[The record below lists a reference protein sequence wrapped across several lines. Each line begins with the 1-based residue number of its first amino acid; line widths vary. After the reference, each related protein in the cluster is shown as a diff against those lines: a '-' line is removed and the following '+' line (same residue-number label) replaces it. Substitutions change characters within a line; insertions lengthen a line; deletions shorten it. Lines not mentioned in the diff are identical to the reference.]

1 MNTFAEHSA
10 LQHPAA
16 SLDALF
22 RPRSIAFIGASER
35 PNTPA
40 SRGLRNCLRH
50 GFQGGLYPINPKYEE
65 LFGVRCYRALADLPE
80 VPELVTIALSAEM
93 TLAAVQE
100 CRQAGVKAIV
110 VCSAGWEEQGA
121 EGVRRARRLQALLAG
136 GSMRMLG
143 PNCLG
148 AGNPAKGL
156 SLGYNSS
163 FESMAHAR
171 AGRVG
176 LVTQSG
182 AMMGGLL
189 LNGEDAGADVGL
201 YAHVGN
207 AMDIG
212 MEEIV
217 EYMLDDPQIDVI
229 ALMIEGLR
237 QPGRFVEAARK
248 ARERGKPMVV
258 FKAGTSELG
267 RQAVMSH
274 TGALAGSDEIFSTV
288 CREQGIVRVAESE
301 DLLPTA
307 SMLSHWKQR
316 KPVGTG
322 GLLVFTL
329 SGGAASILA
338 DECADAQ
345 VPLPEL
351 SPTTL
356 ARLEAI
362 LPSYVKASN
371 PLDVGGAVFSDPE
384 LPRHA
389 LAIALEDEAIDSVLW
404 VGVGA
409 PRDERSQLWLNQA
422 LDVLGPSDKA
432 SAIIPVS
439 GYVQEAG
446 FERARAMGIPLAR
459 SLRAAAQLIGKAR
472 EQRRPAAPAGRADG
486 RFPPL
491 PARQGLVDEVRSK
504 ELLKALGIRVPAS
517 RVAARVDDV
526 DRCAAELARPVVVK
540 GLARGIAHKSEHG
553 LVALNLQTPEAAH
566 TAAQAM
572 LDRSPELDFQGFLV
586 EEMAPRG
593 VEVVLGIKRDP
604 AFGPVL
610 MFGLGGISVELF
622 KDVAFGLCPLSPE
635 GARDLISRTRAAT
648 LLRGFRGQPEM
659 DEDALVE
666 AMVCLSRFAAHHA
679 DGLAEMDV
687 NPVIVLPKG
696 QGVLA
701 LDAMIAC
708 DVPPPANTH

>member
-1 MNTFAEHSA
+1 MNAFIQNAPSP
-10 LQHPAA
+10 QHPVE

-50 GFQGGLYPINPKYEE
+50 GFKGGLYPVNPKYPE
-65 LFGVRCYRALADLPE
+65 LFGVRCHASLADLPE
-80 VPELVTIALSAEM
+80 VPDLAVIALSAEM

-100 CRQAGVKAIV
+100 CRSAGVKALV
-110 VCSAGWEEQGA
+110 VCSAGWEEQGP
-121 EGVRRARRLQALLAG
+121 EGVERARRLQAILQ
-136 GSMRMLG
+136 GSPMRMLG

-148 AGNPAKGL
+148 AGNPVLGL

-189 LNGEDAGADVGL
+189 LNGEDGGADVGL

-212 MEEIV
+212 MEEIA
-217 EYMLDDPQIDVI
+217 EYMLDDPQTDVI

-237 QPGRFVEAARK
+237 QPKRFVEVARR
-248 ARERGKPMVV
+248 ARALGKPLVV

-274 TGALAGSDEIFSTV
+274 TGALAGADEIFSAV
-288 CREQGIVRVAESE
+288 CREEGVLRVQESE

-307 SMLSHWKQR
+307 SLLSHWKKR
-316 KPVGTG
+316 KPVGQG

-338 DECADAQ
+338 DECADAG

-351 SPTTL
+351 SAATL
-356 ARLEAI
+356 ARLQAI

-409 PRDERSQLWLNQA
+409 PRDERSRLWLNQA
-422 LDVLGPSDKA
+422 LDVLEPSATA

-439 GYVQEAG
+439 GHVQEPG
-446 FERARAMGIPLAR
+446 FERARASGIPVAR

-472 EQRRPAAPAGRADG
+472 EASGPVVPQGQPGEG
-486 RFPPL
+486 FPEL
-491 PARQGLVDEVRSK
+491 PAQGMVDEVQSK
-504 ELLKALGIRVPAS
+504 ALLKAIGIRVPAS
-517 RVAARVDDV
+517 RVARRVDEV
-526 DRCAAELARPVVVK
+526 ASCAAALSAPVVVK

-553 LVALNLQTPEAAH
+553 LVALNLAAPEAAQA
-566 TAAQAM
+566 AAQAM
-572 LDRSPELDFQGFLV
+572 LERSPGLDFQGFLV

-593 VEVVLGIKRDP
+593 VEVVLGVKRDP

-610 MFGLGGISVELF
+610 MFGLGGVSVELF

-635 GARDLISRTRAAT
+635 GARHLISKTRAAA
-648 LLRGFRGQPEM
+648 LLRGFRGQPRA
-659 DEDALVE
+659 DEEALVE
-666 AMVCLSRFAAHHA
+666 AMVRLSRFAAHHT
-679 DGLAEMDV
+679 GRLAEMDV
-687 NPVIVLPKG
+687 NPVIVLPEG

-701 LDAMIAC
+701 LDAVIAC
-708 DVPPPANTH
+708 DAPSTRQC

>member
-1 MNTFAEHSA
+1 MSHTVNTLAGHAALRHSA
-10 LQHPAA
+10 TSLKTLFHPG
-16 SLDALF
+16 
-22 RPRSIAFIGASER
+22 SIAFIGASER

-50 GFQGGLYPINPKYEE
+50 GFKGGLYPINPKYTE
-65 LFGVRCYRALADLPE
+65 LFGVRCYRGLADLPQ
-80 VPELVTIALSAEM
+80 VPDLVMIALSAEM

-100 CRQAGVKAIV
+100 CRQAGVKTVV
-110 VCSAGWEEQGA
+110 VCSAGWEEQGP
-121 EGVRRARRLQALLAG
+121 EGVERARRLQEILQGAD
-136 GSMRMLG
+136 MRMLG

-148 AGNPAKGL
+148 AGNPAQGL
-156 SLGYNSS
+156 CLGYNSS

-171 AGRVG
+171 VGHVG

-189 LNGEDAGADVGL
+189 LNGEDTGADVGL

-237 QPGRFVEAARK
+237 QPGRFVEVARR
-248 ARERGKPMVV
+248 ARERGKPVVV
-258 FKAGTSELG
+258 FKAGASELG

-288 CREQGIVRVAESE
+288 CHAQGILRVSESE
-301 DLLPTA
+301 DLLSTA
-307 SMLSHWKQR
+307 SMLSHWKKR

-338 DECADAQ
+338 DECADAD
-345 VPLPEL
+345 VPLPAL
-351 SPTTL
+351 SPVTL

-371 PLDVGGAVFSDPE
+371 PLDVGGAVFSDPQ
-384 LPRHA
+384 LPKHA
-389 LAIALEDEAIDSVLW
+389 LAIALEDENIDSVLW

-409 PRDERSQLWLNQA
+409 PRDERSQLWLDQA

-432 SAIIPVS
+432 SALIPVS
-439 GYVQEAG
+439 GYVQEPG
-446 FERARAMGIPLAR
+446 FERARAAGIPVAR

-472 EQRRPAAPAGRADG
+472 EQQKPAILQGRVDG
-486 RFPPL
+486 SYPPL
-491 PARQGLVDEVRSK
+491 PVSQGFVDEVQSK
-504 ELLKALGIRVPAS
+504 ELLKALGIRVPVS
-517 RVAARVDDV
+517 RVAKRVDDV
-526 DRCAAELARPVVVK
+526 ARCAAELASPVVVK

-553 LVALNLQTPEAAH
+553 LVALNVQTAE
-566 TAAQAM
+566 AAQAAARKM
-572 LDRSPELDFQGFLV
+572 LEQSPELDFQGFLV
-586 EEMAPRG
+586 EEMAMRG

-610 MFGLGGISVELF
+610 MFGLGGVSVELF

-635 GARDLISRTRAAT
+635 RARELISKTRAAK
-648 LLRGFRGQPEM
+648 LLRGFRGQPEA
-659 DEDALVE
+659 DEEALVE
-666 AMVCLSRFAAHHA
+666 AMVRLSQFAKHHA
-679 DGLAEMDV
+679 DALAEMDV

-696 QGVLA
+696 KGILA

-708 DVPPPANTH
+708 NAP